1 MSRNSVFIVLALTG
15 SLGVLGATCGL
26 AKDDMDQRG
35 ERGGSVVRCS
45 LNGVNP
51 AFHPE
56 AFADP
61 ATAARDYGFVRSRDG
76 SWHVQENCSTQSPT
90 SSPRENNKR

>member
-1 MSRNSVFIVLALTG
+1 MSRKSVFIVLALTG
-15 SLGVLGATCGL
+15 SLSVLGATLAL

-56 AFADP
+56 VFANP
-61 ATAARDYGFVRSRDG
+61 AAAARDYGFVRSRDG
-76 SWHVQENCSTQSPT
+76 SWHVQENCSTRSPIL
-90 SSPRENNKR
+90 SPRENDKR